1 MYVCMYVEYA
11 SMIIDGMVWRD
22 IWTPHHTTIY
32 KTISQKTR
40 EANTSLGGGTYN
52 VCIYILIGYI
62 LATVVCFTYL
72 AL

>member
-40 EANTSLGGGTYN
+40 EANTSLGGGTY
-52 VCIYILIGYI
+52 VY
-62 LATVVCFTYL
+62 TYE
-72 AL
+72 